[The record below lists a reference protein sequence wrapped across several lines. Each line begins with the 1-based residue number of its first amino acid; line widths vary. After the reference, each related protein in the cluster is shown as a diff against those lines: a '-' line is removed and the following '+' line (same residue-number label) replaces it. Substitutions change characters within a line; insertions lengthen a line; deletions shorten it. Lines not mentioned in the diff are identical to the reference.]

1 MGNRV
6 SYLVKLQLPSILS
19 LFLLPSVLVGE
30 VSKQVQLKELWQ
42 KAIQFNP
49 EYLSVKADY
58 EKAFY
63 ENEKSYAG
71 YYPTVNVLASA
82 RQSSANFSGSGTVN
96 DPLVSGASGSSQNQ
110 QTGTGESRPTAVNR
124 YSVGLSTNQ
133 NLFAGFRDKSGIEK
147 TEALLQAAKQTLSD
161 SKLKICF
168 ELKSAYSQALYAKEL
183 HQLSIKIKER
193 RTKNRDLVKLRYEV
207 GREHKGSFL
216 LSESF
221 VKQSEYEVSFA
232 ERLFQTNWKE
242 IERVI
247 ATPFE
252 VTMDTTFVYEPIV
265 EKKISE
271 KEKGNLLDSH
281 PSIMAE
287 QSKVRAAQANIG
299 VAEAGFYPD
308 LNLSATITR
317 QDDVWLPK
325 PRNYSFGL
333 NLTYPLFNGGRDYYN
348 VKIAKSEYEKSIHT
362 RDSKKNLLSF
372 SLEQSY
378 INFKNASEQLLILT
392 EFYKASE
399 IRATIARSQYS
410 NGLISFENW
419 DIIEND
425 LINREKNLLIGKRDL
440 SLAEASYLRNLGKC
454 FDEE

>member
-1 MGNRV
+1 MKYRNIFSLIGYV
-6 SYLVKLQLPSILS
+6 LSITLAAETTK
-19 LFLLPSVLVGE
+19 PI
-30 VSKQVQLKELWQ
+30 QLKDLWQ
-42 KAIQFNP
+42 KAVQYNP

-63 ENEKSYAG
+63 ENEKSYAA
-71 YYPTVNVLASA
+71 YLPTVNVLASA
-82 RQSSANFSGSGTVN
+82 RQSSSNFSGSGTVN
-96 DPLVSGASGSSQNQ
+96 DPLISGGASSNNSQNQ
-110 QTGTGESRPTAVNR
+110 QSNTGESRPTAVNR

-133 NLFAGFRDKSGIEK
+133 NLFSGFRDKSGIEK
-147 TEALLQAAKQTLSD
+147 TEALLQAAKQTLND
-161 SKLKICF
+161 SRLKICF
-168 ELKSAYSQALYAKEL
+168 ELKSAYSHALYAKEL
-183 HQLSIKIKER
+183 HQLSLKIKDR
-193 RTKNRDLVKLRYEV
+193 RSKNRDLVKLRYEV
-207 GREHKGSFL
+207 GREHKGSYL

-232 ERLFQTNWKE
+232 ERLFLTNWRE

-247 ATPFE
+247 ATQIE
-252 VTMDTTFVYEPIV
+252 ISLDSTLIYEPFI
-265 EKKISE
+265 EKKFSE
-271 KEKGNLLDSH
+271 KEKANLLEAH

-308 LNLSATITR
+308 LNLSATVTR

-325 PRNYSFGL
+325 PRNYSFGI

-378 INFKNASEQLLILT
+378 FNFKNASEQLLVLT

-440 SLAEASYLRNLGKC
+440 GIAEATYLRNLGKC

>member
-1 MGNRV
+1 M
-6 SYLVKLQLPSILS
+6 LS
-19 LFLLPSVLVGE
+19 FGLAFSFVISAE
-30 VSKQVQLKELWQ
+30 VTKPIQLKELWQ
-42 KAIQFNP
+42 KAVQFNP
-49 EYLSVKADY
+49 DYLSVKADY

-71 YYPTVNVLASA
+71 YLPTVNVLASA

-96 DPLVSGASGSSQNQ
+96 DPLISGGVNSSNTQTQ
-110 QTGTGESRPTAVNR
+110 QTNTGESRPTAVNR

-133 NLFAGFRDKSGIEK
+133 NLFSGFRDKSGIEK
-147 TEALLQAAKQTLSD
+147 TEALLQAAKQTLND
-161 SKLKICF
+161 SRLKICF
-168 ELKSAYSQALYAKEL
+168 ELKSAYSQTLYAKEL
-183 HQLSIKIKER
+183 YQLSLKIKER
-193 RTKNRDLVKLRYEV
+193 RIKNRDLVKLRYEV

-242 IERVI
+242 IERII
-247 ATPFE
+247 ATPVE
-252 VTMDTTFVYEPIV
+252 VSLDVPLISEPIA
-265 EKKISE
+265 EIKISE
-271 KEKGNLLDSH
+271 KEKSSLLDAH

-299 VAEAGFYPD
+299 IAEAGFYPD
-308 LNLSATITR
+308 LNLSATVTR

-325 PRNYSFGL
+325 PRNYSFGI

-362 RDSKKNLLSF
+362 RDSKKNLLTF

-378 INFKNASEQLLILT
+378 LNFINASEQLLVLT
-392 EFYKASE
+392 EFYKASDT
-399 IRATIARSQYS
+399 RATIARAQYF

-425 LINREKNLLIGKRDL
+425 LINREKNLLVGKRDL
-440 SLAEASYLRNLGKC
+440 GLAEATYLRNLGKC
-454 FDEE
+454 FDED